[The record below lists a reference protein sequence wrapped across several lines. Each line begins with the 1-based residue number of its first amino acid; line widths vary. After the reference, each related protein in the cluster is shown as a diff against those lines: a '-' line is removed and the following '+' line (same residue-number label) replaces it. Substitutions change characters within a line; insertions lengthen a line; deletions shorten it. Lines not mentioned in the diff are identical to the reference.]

1 MTGTHRLAVEVNEGS
16 RRRRLMSSNMNNQL
30 RLTDIDNSWGM
41 SRINSGWQMMIEGEG
56 DRRAR
61 QNWKRAR
68 RNWKCARQNW
78 KCARQNWKRA
88 RQNWKRAQQ
97 NWNSASRG
105 RCSYFGPI
113 ETSFAWAISSVLAL
127 PFLFILASQPGGIPL
142 IEVFPAVI
150 AIIIGVGVTVVY
162 CQSSIAPDTWAYL
175 KIAFPRY

>member
-1 MTGTHRLAVEVNEGS
+1 MTGTRRLAVEVNEGS

-56 DRRAR
+56 DRRAW

-68 RNWKCARQNW
+68 
-78 KCARQNWKRA
+78 
-88 RQNWKRAQQ
+88 Q

-142 IEVFPAVI
+142 NEVFPAVI

-162 CQSSIAPDTWAYL
+162 RQSSIAPDTWAYL